1 MKPKYFN
8 SLGSLNEYANN
19 YPRNSFTVEHN
30 PRKCGCDS
38 VRCSF
43 DIADKEDNDILEIL
57 VICPICANNPKN
69 SNSHDSK

>member
-1 MKPKYFN
+1 MKPKYFH
-8 SLGSLNEYANN
+8 SLGSLNEYANG
-19 YPRNSFTVEHN
+19 YPSHSFTVEHN

-38 VRCSF
+38 IRCSF
-43 DIADKEDNDILEIL
+43 DIADREDNDILEIL

>member
-1 MKPKYFN
+1 MNPKYFN

-19 YPRNSFTVEHN
+19 YPNNSFSFEHN
-30 PRKCGCDS
+30 PRKWGCDS

-57 VICPICANNPKN
+57 VICPICANNPK
-69 SNSHDSK
+69 KQQ

>member
-19 YPRNSFTVEHN
+19 YPSNSFSFEYN
-30 PRKCGCDS
+30 SRRCECDS

-43 DIADKEDNDILEIL
+43 DVTDKEDNDILEIL
-57 VICPICANNPKN
+57 VICPLCANNPKN
-69 SNSHDSK
+69 RQVI